1 MKKIEKAFI
10 VFALVFCFLTL
21 PISITTKAYAAQ
33 KADMPLISSNV
44 VLARSEQTLRIK
56 ARPKF
61 KSGQKQIK
69 IAKRRRRSERRYRR
83 YKRRRKYRN
92 VQRDIAIGV
101 GIAILGI
108 IAEEAARGNYE
119 NAMRRCARDYRSFE
133 WETGTYITY
142 GGRVRLCPY
151 LVPYVR

>member
-1 MKKIEKAFI
+1 MNKIKNTLIALALAFCI
-10 VFALVFCFLTL
+10 FALPV
-21 PISITTKAYAAQ
+21 SVTTKAYAAQ
-33 KADMPLISSNV
+33 KVDMPLISSNV
-44 VLARSEQTLRIK
+44 VLARSERALRIK
-56 ARPKF
+56 ARPKL
-61 KSGQKQIK
+61 KPGRKQTK
-69 IAKRRRRSERRYRR
+69 IAKRRRRSGQRYRRYRR
-83 YKRRRKYRN
+83 RHKYRN

-108 IAEEAARGNYE
+108 IIEEAARGDYE

-151 LVPYVR
+151 LAPYIR